1 MKLLLIFFQKKFP
14 SFKLQIHNLCTTELQ
29 ISNIKEET
37 FEERTKLSY
46 EELLELYK
54 KEHEE
59 NLKLKET
66 KFNIYENFERNFN
79 ELYNKDENF
88 TNEIKRFIYET
99 IPEYV
104 INYTENSKIN
114 TSKLYQDKFRC
125 TSSIDLGNIGENY
138 VKDLLNELEIK
149 YEDHSGVKYHSDIHI
164 KDEVNHIIY
173 ILEVKN
179 RSSIPRTEIEKF
191 KRDIENITNLNPD
204 YTIVPL
210 FISLNNSNINET
222 KGKFNI
228 TDNVTYITL
237 PYVTKET
244 LQMFFELNRNVIQY
258 LHSNEE
264 LNKSIKTNQNLI
276 NMFLSLTKS
285 SNNIDLLLNNLKKE
299 NLSIQQ
305 IIFNNLPSN
314 LTIKELQKLKIK
326 IQLILYIKITP
337 KWTLKEC
344 KLIDSKGYFIKHNTK
359 RDEVKTILG
368 M

>member
-1 MKLLLIFFQKKFP
+1 MQSGAGYSEGDKID
-14 SFKLQIHNLCTTELQ
+14 I
-29 ISNIKEET
+29 IET
-37 FEERTKLSY
+37 FKS
-46 EELLELYK
+46 
-54 KEHEE
+54 
-59 NLKLKET
+59 
-66 KFNIYENFERNFN
+66 
-79 ELYNKDENF
+79 
-88 TNEIKRFIYET
+88 
-99 IPEYV
+99 
-104 INYTENSKIN
+104 N
-114 TSKLYQDKFRC
+114 TRS

-138 VKDLLNELEIK
+138 VKNILDELQLK

-164 KDEVNHIIY
+164 KDETNKIIF

-210 FISLNNSNINET
+210 FISLSNSNINET

-244 LQMFFELNRNVIQY
+244 LQMFFELNRNFIQY

-264 LNKSIKTNQNLI
+264 LNKSIKSNQNLI

-326 IQLILYIKITP
+326 ISLILYIKITP

-359 RDEVKTILG
+359 RDDVKSILG